1 MSSKFSSLLKKTLA
15 VAAAAAWLI
24 VPAVLPNQQTMVYAA
39 EARAVSQNVLANTE
53 NGQVR
58 GFAKGGGLRF
68 EGLGADFGGAR
79 AGGDFGRA
87 IRRLHAAAGAR
98 IHRHRALVARF
109 ARFGAGNRLGA
120 FA

>member
-24 VPAVLPNQQTMVYAA
+24 VPAVLLNQQTMVYAA

-58 GFAKGGGLRF
+58 GLCQGVVCATGGGFPTPSRRSVSCV
-68 EGLGADFGGAR
+68 GG
-79 AGGDFGRA
+79 
-87 IRRLHAAAGAR
+87 RR
-98 IHRHRALVARF
+98 
-109 ARFGAGNRLGA
+109 
-120 FA
+120 